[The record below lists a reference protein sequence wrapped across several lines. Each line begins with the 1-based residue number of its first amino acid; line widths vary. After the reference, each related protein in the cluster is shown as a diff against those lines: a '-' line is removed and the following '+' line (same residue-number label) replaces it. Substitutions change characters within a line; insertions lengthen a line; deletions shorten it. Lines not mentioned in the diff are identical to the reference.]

1 MGHGAHTP
9 VSIYLFFH
17 FFNFFLIDKMFFF
30 LIIASF
36 IATID
41 CKSSLAKG
49 PLGPS
54 PSLKTKSIFKSPGM
68 RGGLNRWNG
77 PEDHRQAD
85 EQKNVLKSPGMQGGS
100 NGWNGPEDHRQADE
114 EENVLKGCDRP
125 CPKIYMPICDS
136 NKITHNNKCL
146 FKIAQCEAKQEGK
159 SLTYAHRG
167 SCKKR
172 LSGLAWSPY
181 LKASAPVESDCK
193 KARAEAKIKRS
204 NGGWM
209 FHIPS
214 CLSDGTYDPT
224 QCHSLTSM
232 CWCVK
237 ADGTVI
243 EETYVFLPPLD
254 C

>member
-68 RGGLNRWNG
+68 QGGLNGWNG

-85 EQKNVLKSPGMQGGS
+85 EQKNVLKSPGMQGGL
-100 NGWNGPEDHRQADE
+100 NGWNGHEDHRQAWGSWCPSAYWWLPCSKKGFRYGCA
-114 EENVLKGCDRP
+114 ENHKCWRSCHFGQQWCWIDIFIFGDNHSVTKNCKYHKDCVRDDYT
-125 CPKIYMPICDS
+125 PKC
-136 NKITHNNKCL
+136 
-146 FKIAQCEAKQEGK
+146 
-159 SLTYAHRG
+159 
-167 SCKKR
+167 
-172 LSGLAWSPY
+172 
-181 LKASAPVESDCK
+181 
-193 KARAEAKIKRS
+193 
-204 NGGWM
+204 NG
-209 FHIPS
+209 
-214 CLSDGTYDPT
+214 
-224 QCHSLTSM
+224 
-232 CWCVK
+232 
-237 ADGTVI
+237 
-243 EETYVFLPPLD
+243 
-254 C
+254 

>member
-17 FFNFFLIDKMFFF
+17 FFNFFHIDKMFFF

-68 RGGLNRWNG
+68 QGGLNRWNG

-85 EQKNVLKSPGMQGGS
+85 EQKNVLK
-100 NGWNGPEDHRQADE
+100 
-114 EENVLKGCDRP
+114 
-125 CPKIYMPICDS
+125 
-136 NKITHNNKCL
+136 
-146 FKIAQCEAKQEGK
+146 
-159 SLTYAHRG
+159 
-167 SCKKR
+167 
-172 LSGLAWSPY
+172 
-181 LKASAPVESDCK
+181 APVESDCK

-243 EETYVFLPPLD
+243 EETYVFLTPLD
-254 C
+254 CEEFKDGLPWWWDYPY